1 MATLSPAK
9 DLMVLQGRLF
19 SPAYAGLARWLIF
32 KANTRRTFA
41 AIGPDVVPD
50 VIAALA
56 GCPTKALSTATV
68 IATGGPCSASDEQE
82 AARHTEQMA
91 KFVEFGLV
99 ELNGSPAGQP
109 AGSEPTFNLTA
120 LFQQASFDYPFHNY
134 ADPAAIEEYQFL
146 IESFLKAGAPPA
158 NQIHFDGEGIALP
171 PVKMDTPRQGEIGV
185 ETVSFLLGHAFRP
198 IGSIH
203 TDSIECIRRT
213 SPSVGARHPT
223 EPVVVVRESM
233 DGLPAG
239 AYFYRSQDHS
249 LVRVASD
256 AYSPIHWP
264 VEAPLSL
271 VLWLKV
277 ERAMWRYRDL
287 RALRPV
293 LMDVGHIVE
302 TVSMLSRMLGISG
315 IATAPPPVALPLSEW
330 LDGPAVMSIHFQPT
344 RVGTGTCCFG
354 PNGTSALATTSP
366 LLTSPAFMMA
376 FDHGLKGRV
385 VWPATRSFAMDLVDF
400 KVVNHC
406 LPSRRGDRM
415 TTHDAIYAAIPDA
428 TRAGVQRLVDQG
440 ALLPAEMAEDF
451 YKGARLWARYGWY
464 FSCLAHLEAADA
476 WLKDPP
482 VPQPV
487 GKDPYPP
494 AGLSPLYAR
503 RTTRA
508 FTKAFIGLDQVLG
521 ILKKTFDAEPSVA
534 PDGLQVFLS
543 PTRVQGLEPGLYR
556 WLGGLHYLGMPSE
569 RFRTAEGISSLV
581 IGQFSAGAGALAI
594 WMIARAASDSGAKYQ
609 DTIIRMGRLGQR
621 LCIAATEAEI
631 GVFLTPAITDAL
643 VADML
648 NLVAPK
654 ETIGYF
660 FSIGAPVKQSDEK

>member
-1 MATLSPAK
+1 MATLFPAK
-9 DLMVLQGRLF
+9 DLLVLQGRLF
-19 SPAYAGLARWLIF
+19 SPSYAGMARWLIF
-32 KANTRRTFA
+32 KASTRRTFA

-50 VIAALA
+50 VIAVLA
-56 GCPTKALSTATV
+56 GCPTMALSTATAS
-68 IATGGPCSASDEQE
+68 ATGGPRTALDEQE

-91 KFVEFGLV
+91 KFVELGLV
-99 ELNGSPAGQP
+99 EPNGSHTAQP
-109 AGSEPTFNLTA
+109 AGLEHSFNLTA

-134 ADPAAIEEYQFL
+134 ADPAAIGEYQLL

-158 NQIHFDGEGIALP
+158 NQILFEGKGIELP
-171 PVKMDTPRQGEIGV
+171 PVKMDKPRQGAIGV
-185 ETVSFLLGHAFRP
+185 ETISYLLGHAFRP

-213 SPSVGARHPT
+213 SPSGGARHPT
-223 EPVVVVRESM
+223 EPVVVVRETM
-233 DGLPAG
+233 GGLPAG

-249 LVRVASD
+249 LVRVASE
-256 AYSPIHWP
+256 AYSPSRWP

-302 TVSMLSRMLGISG
+302 TVSMLSSMLGISG
-315 IATAPPPVALPLSEW
+315 IATAPPPVAQPLSEW
-330 LDGPAVMSIHFQPT
+330 LNGPAVASIHFQPT
-344 RVGTGTCCFG
+344 GVGPVTCCFG
-354 PNGTSALATTSP
+354 PDGAPAMATASP

-376 FDHGLKGRV
+376 FDHGLQGRV
-385 VWPATRSFAMDLVDF
+385 LWPATRSFEMDLVDF

-415 TTHDAIYAAIPDA
+415 TTRDGICAAIPDA
-428 TRAGVQRLVDQG
+428 TRAGIQRLVERG
-440 ALLPAEMAEDF
+440 ALLPAEVAEDF

-482 VPQPV
+482 APQPV
-487 GKDPYPP
+487 GKDSCPLTK
-494 AGLSPLYAR
+494 LSPLYAR

-508 FTKAFIGLDQVLG
+508 FTKDFIALDQVLG

-594 WMIARAASDSGAKYQ
+594 WMIARAATDSGAKYQ

-643 VADML
+643 VAGML
-648 NLVAPK
+648 NLEAPK
-654 ETIGYF
+654 DNIGYF
-660 FSIGAPVKQSDEK
+660 FSMGAPVRQSDGK